1 MDKQRLARIDG
12 LLNEMVEKKMAAGVN
27 ALVIQGG
34 VEQYYGQ
41 AGYADI
47 EAGRP
52 MQRDAIFRM
61 FSMSKPVTAAAAM
74 ILVERGVID
83 LLDPVEKYLPGF
95 KDPYYCTEDGVKPC
109 DVPVVLKDL
118 LGMTSGL
125 PYVGTAT
132 YAELRMGQL
141 WDEVAQGQKEGRET
155 GTVEFADRMGRM
167 PLEFRPGQKWKY
179 GVSADVMG
187 AVIEVASGKRFGDF
201 LREEIFEPLG
211 MKDTGFS
218 LPSSK
223 KERFTAAYRVKPEGL
238 ERWGGKNLCIFP
250 EYDHEP
256 AFQSGGAGLVSTID
270 DYARFAQ
277 MLANGGELDGVR
289 ILSRRTVRY
298 MASNQL
304 TPAQQDTMLW
314 DSLRGHGYGN
324 FMRVVTQEGAAP
336 SIAAKG
342 EYGWDGWL
350 GTYFA
355 VDPADDMVLLFM
367 IQRLDSGT
375 IDYTRRFRSIA
386 YSALE

>member
-125 PYVGTAT
+125 PYGGTAS
-132 YAELRMGQL
+132 YAEQRMGQL
-141 WDEVAQGQKEGRET
+141 WD
-155 GTVEFADRMGRM
+155 
-167 PLEFRPGQKWKY
+167 
-179 GVSADVMG
+179 
-187 AVIEVASGKRFGDF
+187 
-201 LREEIFEPLG
+201 
-211 MKDTGFS
+211 
-218 LPSSK
+218 
-223 KERFTAAYRVKPEGL
+223 
-238 ERWGGKNLCIFP
+238 
-250 EYDHEP
+250 
-256 AFQSGGAGLVSTID
+256 
-270 DYARFAQ
+270 
-277 MLANGGELDGVR
+277 
-289 ILSRRTVRY
+289 
-298 MASNQL
+298 
-304 TPAQQDTMLW
+304 
-314 DSLRGHGYGN
+314 
-324 FMRVVTQEGAAP
+324 
-336 SIAAKG
+336 
-342 EYGWDGWL
+342 
-350 GTYFA
+350 
-355 VDPADDMVLLFM
+355 
-367 IQRLDSGT
+367 
-375 IDYTRRFRSIA
+375 
-386 YSALE
+386 